1 MINRRPWRSGWR
13 PSWADEGMP
22 KSGALLIAR
31 GTLMDNEQINAIG
44 NLLSDLTARTAL
56 LRGYL

>member
-1 MINRRPWRSGWR
+1 M
-13 PSWADEGMP
+13 AMP
-22 KSGALLIAR
+22 KSGALLNAR